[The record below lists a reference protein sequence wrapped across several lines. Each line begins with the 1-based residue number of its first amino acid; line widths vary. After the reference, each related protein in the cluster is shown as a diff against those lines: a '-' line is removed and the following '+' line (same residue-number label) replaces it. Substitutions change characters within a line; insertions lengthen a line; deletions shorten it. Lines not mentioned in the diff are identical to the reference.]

1 LDANRPR
8 EADIAAEP
16 ARSSGHLPSWARSW
30 VRRQFDA
37 GWLRPSWP
45 AALGGRDV
53 SAEEELIFLEEVARL
68 GIVRSPNPQGL
79 DIIAPSL
86 RDFGDE
92 YQYYSCSGL
101 KLAVTADI
109 GAALLTRVVT
119 GP

>member
-45 AALGGRDV
+45 AELGGRDA
-53 SAEEELIFLEEVARL
+53 SAEEELIFLEEVARRAKTL
-68 GIVRSPNPQGL
+68 EPLFGSAAWHRARIAALIGL
-79 DIIAPSL
+79 
-86 RDFGDE
+86 
-92 YQYYSCSGL
+92 SGL
-101 KLAVTADI
+101 PAELSERDGAV
-109 GAALLTRVVT
+109 LR
-119 GP
+119 